1 MQEHGLTKKPNEV
14 CSVSKNKLFYILF
27 QIYIFPPMVLEHL
40 LTVEEKTS
48 IPLAKITEDSQHA
61 LS

>member
-1 MQEHGLTKKPNEV
+1 
-14 CSVSKNKLFYILF
+14 
-27 QIYIFPPMVLEHL
+27 MVLEHL